1 MTSIHYIN
9 NFSQFGGSTAEKETK
24 ETIAVAVAV
33 AAAPVVEDPKE
44 ALIKLASTYKSTDDL
59 NLFHS
64 LYEASKDSSNEY
76 QNAAV
81 GQSQDAAFTFLDTI
95 INNNGLEDLKKMNNI
110 DLFHSLYKA
119 SKDEFK

>member
-9 NFSQFGGSTAEKETK
+9 NFSQFGGAAEKK
-24 ETIAVAVAV
+24 TIAVAVAV

-44 ALIKLASTYKSTDDL
+44 ALIKLASTYKSTDDF

-81 GQSQDAAFTFLDTI
+81 GQSQDAAFTFLSEVLNPPSGQDK
-95 INNNGLEDLKKMNNI
+95 E
-110 DLFHSLYKA
+110 
-119 SKDEFK
+119 

>member
-44 ALIKLASTYKSTDDL
+44 ALIKLASKYSSTDQFE
-59 NLFHS
+59 LFHG
-64 LYEASKDSSNEY
+64 LYEASNDSSNQY
-76 QNAAV
+76 KNAAV
-81 GQSQDAAFTFLDTI
+81 GQSQDAAFTFLEKLLQPPP
-95 INNNGLEDLKKMNNI
+95 GQ
-110 DLFHSLYKA
+110 
-119 SKDEFK
+119 DE